1 MRFGLP
7 ALGNCPEV
15 PQWRELLQ
23 TINTGAEAFKS
34 GDFSTAKVLLAD
46 AAATATRDERQAFS
60 CSLGISALYRALAY
74 AYCSHLHE
82 DKRIMRRLNQ
92 IGLRFLH
99 LAMNWLTHTF
109 VTTNHDQ
116 ALIDGSAWPIGIQD
130 INNDLT
136 SVVAAIQNSGPM
148 GHAPTMAGKNIP
160 HDFRQPDLRIAIVS
174 LCTDLTTP
182 WIDASS
188 CFVLA
193 MSPPQSMQDLEALS
207 AAEIRRLL
215 TREGVSCRGCIEKT
229 DFVRL
234 AAKTFGLDG
243 SQPEAKPPEPA
254 EDGERSPSSGSVRSD
269 WSEEALKAK
278 ANDAKAQKEA
288 KKSPR
293 RRRDDSRDL
302 SPSQMRPIDW
312 TVDSMKISADDAAA
326 LTFGAGGRT
335 VERIQRVSEAE
346 VELLDKELIL
356 EVRGTDKQRRRAKKY
371 ANIIMKQRMGPNMIT
386 EDFEDGDLT
395 ILLVPPDVVGY
406 VQGQGGMVLRS
417 IEEEW
422 GTLMVFIDSD
432 LSKAQRLAVFGSIR
446 GRRGSE
452 LKVLSAIETKMG
464 GYFASVRDSV
474 ISRDKFKD
482 PTKTWGTDTMTFRDE
497 GEISYALGKQGGTRK
512 KLERSSGA
520 IVQYVGMVAVV
531 SGTKSERCRVR
542 EYMKWLFQQLE
553 GPVYVA
559 GWEEREDCTVVDI
572 PSDCIGYITG
582 NRRATLGLME
592 EEWGTLMFFM
602 SEEGGRGRGGGTE
615 RLAIFGPQR
624 PRRGSELKVMSGIET
639 KSPGFFTRGIREK
652 QSERRGFD
660 TDRMIFRDD
669 ELSYALGKDG
679 ATRKKLEL
687 ASGAILQYVGH
698 VAFIGGT
705 LKERRRC
712 REFVNWLLQQRRG
725 SVTITDLH
733 RREDVTEVKIPDSCK
748 GWVTGNRGSEL
759 RRMEQETGTF
769 MFMALDARGDERLL
783 IFSTYAGTKTGLGGR
798 RHAERLVNEM
808 IDEKLRSDMDR
819 RGGRRS
825 RSDSRR
831 QRRRSSRSPSWSPRA
846 RSRSPRGMHH
856 PLPRFSSSNQG
867 TYAAKHGYTSGAETV
882 ADAMAWSTW
891 RILNGLTGELTCEL
905 EAKDPTISQLKKSI
919 EKEINIHPARQNL
932 LQCERLMKDSE
943 VVSWHPSAGELQLL
957 IRPKAGD
964 LQPDRWVEIRGWD
977 KHYIGQHICVLV
989 THVEDDLVKVEYCC
1003 YW

>member
-1 MRFGLP
+1 
-7 ALGNCPEV
+7 
-15 PQWRELLQ
+15 
-23 TINTGAEAFKS
+23 
-34 GDFSTAKVLLAD
+34 
-46 AAATATRDERQAFS
+46 
-60 CSLGISALYRALAY
+60 
-74 AYCSHLHE
+74 
-82 DKRIMRRLNQ
+82 
-92 IGLRFLH
+92 
-99 LAMNWLTHTF
+99 
-109 VTTNHDQ
+109 
-116 ALIDGSAWPIGIQD
+116 
-130 INNDLT
+130 
-136 SVVAAIQNSGPM
+136 
-148 GHAPTMAGKNIP
+148 
-160 HDFRQPDLRIAIVS
+160 
-174 LCTDLTTP
+174 
-182 WIDASS
+182 
-188 CFVLA
+188 
-193 MSPPQSMQDLEALS
+193 MQDLEALS
-207 AAEIRRLL
+207 AGDIRRLL
-215 TREGVSCRGCIEKT
+215 TREGVSCRGCIEKG

-234 AAKTFGLDG
+234 AAKTFRLDG
-243 SQPEAKPPEPA
+243 SQPEEAKPNEPEQGKA
-254 EDGERSPSSGSVRSD
+254 GERSRSVGRSPSGGSIRSD
-269 WSEEALKAK
+269 WSEEALRAK
-278 ANDAKAQKEA
+278 ANDAKAKA
-288 KKSPR
+288 KGSPERNR

-302 SPSQMRPIDW
+302 SPGSYKPRDW
-312 TVDSMKISADDAAA
+312 NVDSMKISADDAAA

-356 EVRGTDKQRRRAKKY
+356 EVRGTELQRRRAKKY

-395 ILLVPPDVVGY
+395 ILCVPPDVVGY

-422 GTLMVFIDSD
+422 GTLMVFIDTD
-432 LSKAQRLAVFGSIR
+432 LSKAQRLALFGSIR

-474 ISRDKFKD
+474 ISRDKYKD
-482 PTKTWGTDTMTFRDE
+482 PTGTWGTDTMTFRDE

-559 GWEEREDCTVVDI
+559 GWEDREDCTVVDI

-639 KSPGFFTRGIREK
+639 KSPGFFTRGLREK
-652 QSERRGFD
+652 QSERRAFD

-698 VAFIGGT
+698 VAFIAGT

-712 REFVNWLLQQRRG
+712 REFVSWLLQQRRG
-725 SVTITDLH
+725 SVTITDLT

-769 MFMALDARGDERLL
+769 MFMALDSRGDERLL

-831 QRRRSSRSPSWSPRA
+831 PRRRSSRSPSWSPRA
-846 RSRSPRGMHH
+846 RSRDRGDRGM
-856 PLPRFSSSNQG
+856 R
-867 TYAAKHGYTSGAETV
+867 
-882 ADAMAWSTW
+882 
-891 RILNGLTGELTCEL
+891 
-905 EAKDPTISQLKKSI
+905 
-919 EKEINIHPARQNL
+919 
-932 LQCERLMKDSE
+932 
-943 VVSWHPSAGELQLL
+943 SW
-957 IRPKAGD
+957 D
-964 LQPDRWVEIRGWD
+964 
-977 KHYIGQHICVLV
+977 
-989 THVEDDLVKVEYCC
+989 
-1003 YW
+1003 